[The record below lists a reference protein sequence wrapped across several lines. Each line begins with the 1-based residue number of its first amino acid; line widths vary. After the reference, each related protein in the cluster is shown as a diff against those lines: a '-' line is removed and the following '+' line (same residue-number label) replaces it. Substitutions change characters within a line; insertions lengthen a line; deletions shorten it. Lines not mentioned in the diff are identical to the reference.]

1 MPDGTRGPRLAD
13 IREMKRS
20 MHVKS
25 LPERARRMDVALMR
39 LLRLTHALGAADKG
53 SDDYPRL
60 RTMVS
65 EAKKE
70 YVRLRDDWGQG
81 MAEMQLITYRM
92 DVSGKLSEM
101 MVEITGRYGDDTLGR
116 ISREVRKAIHWAR
129 YGHEA

>member
-1 MPDGTRGPRLAD
+1 
-13 IREMKRS
+13 
-20 MHVKS
+20 MHLKS
-25 LPERARRMDVALMR
+25 LPERARRMDHALMR
-39 LLRLTHALGAADKG
+39 LLRLTHALGAAKHG
-53 SDDYPRL
+53 TDDYTRL
-60 RTMVS
+60 RAMVS

-70 YVRLRDDWGQG
+70 YVRRRDEWGQG

-129 YGHEA
+129 YGQEA